1 MVWPHMAYTGRG
13 DPAESP
19 LEAAIGT
26 AGPHATDA
34 FKVLGNETRLAIL
47 LALWEAYDPH
57 AERNAVPF
65 TELRNRVGM
74 RDSGQFTYHLDKL
87 EGHFIR
93 KTDDGYVF
101 RQPGLLFVQS
111 IIAGIGIE
119 EPTLEPTEIDV
130 PCPLCGAPTAITY
143 ENARVYQVCTAC
155 AGQGPAG
162 ENEPPGAL
170 VAWTFEPTGLSNRTA
185 AEVFTASTIKNFAR
199 IVLRFEGICPECS
212 GPVEWSFDI
221 CEDHA
226 PSSDEKCPSCGR
238 ERAVLA
244 RETCTVCKSSGWG
257 PPSMKVV
264 FHPAVIAFYYDHGI
278 EVGFTGD
285 TDLTDVRR
293 TLDLVETS
301 EEEVVSADPPRVRVT
316 FSHDGDELHLLLDE
330 EMNVIDV
337 SERN

>member
-1 MVWPHMAYTGRG
+1 MAYKGEGNPTG
-13 DPAESP
+13 SP
-19 LEAAIGT
+19 LEAAAGT

-93 KTDDGYVF
+93 KTDDGYIL
-101 RQPGLLFVQS
+101 RQPGLVFVQS

-119 EPTLEPTEIDV
+119 EPTLELTEIDA

-143 ENARVYQVCTAC
+143 ENARVYQVCTDC
-155 AGQGPAG
+155 EGWGPAG
-162 ENEPPGAL
+162 EEEPPGAL
-170 VAWTFEPTGLSNRTA
+170 FAWTFEPTGLSNRTA
-185 AEVFTASTIKNFAR
+185 EEVFAASTIKTFTR
-199 IVLRFEGICPECS
+199 IALRFEGICPECS

-221 CEDHA
+221 CEDHD

-238 ERAVLA
+238 EQAVLA
-244 RETCTVCKSSGWG
+244 REICTVCKSFGWG
-257 PPSMKVV
+257 SPSMKVV
-264 FHPAVIAFYYDHGI
+264 FHPAVIAFYYARGI

-285 TDLTDVRR
+285 TGFADVRR
-293 TLDLVETS
+293 TLNLVEEA
-301 EEEVVSADPPRVRVT
+301 EEEVVSAEPLRVRIT
-316 FSHDGDELHLLLDE
+316 YSHEGDTLHLLLDE
-330 EMNVIDV
+330 GMNVIDV
-337 SERN
+337 SGWN